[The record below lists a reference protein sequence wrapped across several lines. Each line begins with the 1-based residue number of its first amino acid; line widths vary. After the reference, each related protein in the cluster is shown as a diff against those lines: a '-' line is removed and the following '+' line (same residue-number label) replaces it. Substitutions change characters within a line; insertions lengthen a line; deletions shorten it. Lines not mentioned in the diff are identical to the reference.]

1 MYPNLYVPD
10 YCRIFRNLNVFSMF
24 QFTLILQKVTKIYGW
39 VRGYNFFKL
48 AYLTNNSL
56 KQNCDFEFLIA
67 EYPVYLYA
75 SNRIVMVLICP
86 S

>member
-1 MYPNLYVPD
+1 
-10 YCRIFRNLNVFSMF
+10 MF
-24 QFTLILQKVTKIYGW
+24 QITLILQKVTKIYGW

-56 KQNCDFEFLIA
+56 KQNCDFEFLIT
-67 EYPVYLYA
+67 EYPVYNLHA